1 MTVRVDRVSMRE
13 PLRHPAFR
21 YLAAGRVV
29 NMLGN
34 AVAPIALAF
43 AVLDLTG
50 SARDLGLVVGARSVA
65 NVVFTLFGGL
75 VADRLPRQV
84 VMVWSCA
91 LAALSQG
98 AVATLVLTGDATV
111 TWLAILGSIN
121 GVVSAFAFPAT
132 SALLAQTVP
141 EHVRKQANAV
151 NRLGINAAM
160 IAGASVGGLLVA
172 GVGPGWGLAAD
183 AATFAISGVLFG
195 LVRVPA
201 YRAESARGGTVLSE
215 LREGWTEFVA
225 NTWVWVVV
233 LAFAFFNMAEVA
245 GLSVLGPT
253 AADETFGR
261 RIWGFVLAAQTAGM
275 LVGAL
280 IALRLRVTRLLLVGV
295 VACVG
300 PVFLL
305 GAVALSGHTIIL
317 LVAGFLS
324 GACLEQFGIA
334 WETSLQEHVP
344 ADKLARV
351 YSYDALGSFVAIP
364 IGQLA
369 AGPVAI
375 AFGTRPALLVCCGV
389 ILVSVFGML
398 LSRSVR
404 TLEHHPKAAAP
415 VDEQPAAVAATG

>member
-1 MTVRVDRVSMRE
+1 
-13 PLRHPAFR
+13 
-21 YLAAGRVV
+21 
-29 NMLGN
+29 
-34 AVAPIALAF
+34 
-43 AVLDLTG
+43 
-50 SARDLGLVVGARSVA
+50 
-65 NVVFTLFGGL
+65 
-75 VADRLPRQV
+75 
-84 VMVWSCA
+84 
-91 LAALSQG
+91 
-98 AVATLVLTGDATV
+98 
-111 TWLAILGSIN
+111 
-121 GVVSAFAFPAT
+121 
-132 SALLAQTVP
+132 
-141 EHVRKQANAV
+141 
-151 NRLGINAAM
+151 
-160 IAGASVGGLLVA
+160 
-172 GVGPGWGLAAD
+172 
-183 AATFAISGVLFG
+183 
-195 LVRVPA
+195 
-201 YRAESARGGTVLSE
+201 
-215 LREGWTEFVA
+215 
-225 NTWVWVVV
+225 
-233 LAFAFFNMAEVA
+233 
-245 GLSVLGPT
+245 
-253 AADETFGR
+253 
-261 RIWGFVLAAQTAGM
+261 M